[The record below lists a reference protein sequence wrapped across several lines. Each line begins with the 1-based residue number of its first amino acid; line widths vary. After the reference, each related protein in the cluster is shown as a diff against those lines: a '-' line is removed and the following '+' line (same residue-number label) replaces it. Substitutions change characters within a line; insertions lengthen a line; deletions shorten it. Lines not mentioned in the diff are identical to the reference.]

1 MYCERECIE
10 GGDGVLTERE
20 WIDRGDD
27 VLFHDGVEGVR
38 IDAGD
43 GVACEGYS
51 WMEGYDGVLLSDGGD
66 GVLFSN
72 GGDGVFRKET

>member
-20 WIDRGDD
+20 WIDGDD
-27 VLFHDGVEGVR
+27 NVLFHDGVERVR

-43 GVACEGYS
+43 GVVCEGYS
-51 WMEGYDGVLLSDGGD
+51 WMEGYNGVLFSDGGD
-66 GVLFSN
+66 GVFSE
-72 GGDGVFRKET
+72 ET